1 MQIDLNADLG
11 EGGPYDRELMALV
24 SSANIS
30 CGVHAG
36 DAESMNTAIQLAL
49 SHKVKIG
56 AHPSFPD
63 RKNSGRKP
71 MQLSFPSLR
80 DHLRHQLE
88 AIAKLA
94 SNHDTRLAHV
104 KPHGALYN
112 QAAVDRRLAEHFV
125 SIIQEFDASLAI
137 VGLAGGE
144 LTHAARQLRMMTLE
158 EAFADRVYA
167 SDGTLLPRSDPRAL
181 IHDPRQAVAQGLE
194 IVSGGFVTSVD
205 GNRVPVK
212 ADTLCIHGDTPTALE
227 FAVQLL
233 QALRD
238 AGIRVGV

>member
-11 EGGPYDRELMALV
+11 EGGSHDRELLTLV

-36 DAESMNTAIQLAL
+36 DATSMTTAIQLAIN
-49 SHKVKIG
+49 HKVRVG

-63 RKNSGRKP
+63 RENGGRKP

-88 AIAKLA
+88 TISKLA
-94 SNHDTRLAHV
+94 SAHDTRLAHV

-112 QAAVDRRLAEHFV
+112 QAAVDRRLAEDLV
-125 SIIQEFDASLAI
+125 MIIQEFDARLAI

-144 LTHAARQLRMMTLE
+144 LTHAARQLNMTTLE

-181 IHDPRQAVAQGLE
+181 IHDPRQAVAQSLE
-194 IVSGGFVTSVD
+194 IVSKGFVTSVD
-205 GNRVPVK
+205 GKRIPVQ
-212 ADTLCIHGDTPTALE
+212 ADTLCIHGDTAEALT
-227 FAVQLL
+227 FAKCLL
-233 QALRD
+233 QAFED
-238 AGIRVGV
+238 AGIRVGS